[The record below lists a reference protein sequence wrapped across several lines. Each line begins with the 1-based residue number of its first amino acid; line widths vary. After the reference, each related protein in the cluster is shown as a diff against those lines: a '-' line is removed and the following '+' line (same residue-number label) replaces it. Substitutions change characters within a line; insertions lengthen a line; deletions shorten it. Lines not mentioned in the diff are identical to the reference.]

1 MKKWNLFFFDKEKME
16 SFFFFDKEKM
26 ESYTMINTRV
36 HLETTYSHS
45 IY

>member
-1 MKKWNLFFFDKEKME
+1 MDF
-16 SFFFFDKEKM
+16 FFFFDKEKM

-36 HLETTYSHS
+36 HLETYSHS

>member
-16 SFFFFDKEKM
+16 C
-26 ESYTMINTRV
+26 YTMINTRV

>member
-1 MKKWNLFFFDKEKME
+1 MKKWNL
-16 SFFFFDKEKM
+16 FFFDKEKM